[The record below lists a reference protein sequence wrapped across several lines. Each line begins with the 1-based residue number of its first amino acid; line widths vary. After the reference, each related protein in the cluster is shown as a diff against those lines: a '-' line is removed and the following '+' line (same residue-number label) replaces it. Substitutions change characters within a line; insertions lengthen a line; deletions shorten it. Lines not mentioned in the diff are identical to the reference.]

1 MKRTNQELN
10 RMLDEATADI
20 RQEEL
25 DAAVVNEAAERVWTR
40 LASERAS
47 ASAGIAP
54 VERIR
59 NCSDF
64 QALIPAYL
72 HGSLS
77 DARAMLLEDHTQ
89 ECIPCRKALKQART
103 GSSAAMTEERPD
115 TAQTSSIKTAVMRWG
130 IAAAIILGCG
140 LAVYPLV
147 QRLTNS
153 VGTLSAMVQASNGP
167 VYRVADANSRA
178 IAIGEEL
185 QKGERIRTSRDA
197 GAVVKLKDGSLIEMK
212 ERSEF
217 SLTETAQGMTINLE
231 RGHIIVQAAKQR
243 PRHLYVAT
251 SDSLVSVTGTIFSV
265 NSGTKG
271 SRVSVIEGEVQVEH
285 GGQKDIL
292 HPGNQLS
299 TNLSLD
305 RIPVQ
310 DEIAWSRDADRYK
323 QMLTALSEVNAQ
335 VSRPGVRYSTR
346 LLDLAPEGTVL
357 YVAIPNLSETL
368 NEANRLLQERIQQN
382 PALREWW
389 EKEQSAKHGEL
400 SVNEV
405 INRIR
410 EFGAYLG
417 PEIVVSA
424 AMNAQGE
431 PDTPV
436 VLTELKD
443 ASGFRSY
450 VDQQLQ
456 TLAAG
461 SKKAPAVRFLD
472 DPLTTNA
479 PAKTSGRVETDLF
492 VWINGDVMAA
502 APELASLQRVATAMK
517 MSSVSRFA
525 NTTFH
530 SQLATLYRDGA
541 GLIVAADLEKIIAR
555 SVRSGQHAVNNAS
568 DWTQTLQKLGVFD
581 LKTFMLELKEANG
594 QSVNRATVTF
604 DQTRRGMASWLAAP
618 GPMGSL
624 EFISPDASLV
634 AACVVK
640 QPSLIVEDLMAA
652 DLWKYLQE
660 AGAAHGFD
668 VRNDLAAPLGGE
680 FAFAVD
686 GPLLPIPSW
695 KLVFEVYDQ
704 ARLQQTLERLVQ
716 QINPILAQEGK
727 PGLQWDRVEVNGRTF
742 YTLKLS
748 DTGLEMDYTFING
761 YFVAAPSRA
770 LVERAIK
777 YQESGYTLLRSQR
790 FIAALP
796 GDKQANFSAVFY
808 QNLAPALGSLSALA
822 QRMGQSGS
830 QNKQQALPSL
840 ATAAPTLAYVYAQS
854 DRLIISANGE
864 GGLLGL
870 NPGSLLGLPGMQ
882 QIMGGVSGAKGD
894 RTVKELKSR

>member
-10 RMLDEATADI
+10 RILDEATAEI
-20 RQEEL
+20 RHEEL
-25 DAAVVNEAAERVWTR
+25 DASVVNEAAERVWTR

-77 DARAMLLEDHTQ
+77 DARTLLLEDHTH
-89 ECIPCRKALKQART
+89 ECIPCRKALKDART
-103 GSSAAMTEERPD
+103 GISAATVEEQPGL
-115 TAQTSSIKTAVMRWG
+115 TQTNTGKTAAIRWG
-130 IAAAIILGCG
+130 IAAAIIIGVG

-153 VGTLSAMVQASNGP
+153 VGALSAIVQASNGP

-185 QKGERIRTSRDA
+185 QKGERIRTSREA
-197 GAVVKLKDGSLIEMK
+197 GAIVKLKDGSLIEMK

-217 SLTETAQGMTINLE
+217 SITETEKGITINLE

-243 PRHLYVAT
+243 SRHLYVAT

-271 SRVSVIEGEVQVEH
+271 SRVSVIEGEVQVDH
-285 GGQKDIL
+285 SGQKDVL
-292 HPGNQLS
+292 HPGDQLS
-299 TNLSLD
+299 THLSLD

-310 DEIAWSRDADRYK
+310 DEIAWSRDAERYK
-323 QMLTALSEVNAQ
+323 QMLTAISEVNTQ

-346 LLDLAPEGTVL
+346 LLNLAPEGTVL

-368 NEANRLLQERIQQN
+368 SEANRLLQERIQQN
-382 PALREWW
+382 PVLRDWW
-389 EKEQSAKHGEL
+389 EKEQNSNRGGMGLNEI
-400 SVNEV
+400 VNRV
-405 INRIR
+405 R

-417 PEIVVSA
+417 PEIVISA
-424 AMNAQGE
+424 EMNAQGA
-431 PDTPV
+431 PDAPV

-443 ASGFRSY
+443 ASGFRAY
-450 VDQQLQ
+450 LDQQLQ
-456 TLAAG
+456 TLAVGA
-461 SKKAPAVRFLD
+461 KKAPSVRFID
-472 DPLTTNA
+472 DPLTAAALGKTNA
-479 PAKTSGRVETDLF
+479 DLC
-492 VWINGDVMAA
+492 VWINGDLLAV
-502 APELASLQRVATAMK
+502 APELSSLQRLATARRMTNA
-517 MSSVSRFA
+517 SRFTS
-525 NTTFH
+525 TTFYAR
-530 SQLATLYRDGA
+530 LAELYRDGA
-541 GLIVAADLEKIIAR
+541 GLIVAADLEKIIAH
-555 SVRSGQHAVNNAS
+555 SVRPGQKVANNNEP
-568 DWTQTLQKLGVFD
+568 DWTQSLQKLGVFD
-581 LKTFMLELKEANG
+581 LKHFMLELKESNG
-594 QSVNRATVTF
+594 QSINRATVTF
-604 DQTRRGMASWLAAP
+604 SQARRGMASWLAAP
-618 GPMGSL
+618 GPMGAL
-624 EFISPDASLV
+624 EFISPDASVV
-634 AACVVK
+634 AAFVVK
-640 QPSLIVEDLMAA
+640 QPSQIVEDLMAA

-695 KLVFEVYDQ
+695 KVVLEVYDQ
-704 ARLQQTLERLVQ
+704 PRLQQTLERLVQ
-716 QINPILAQEGK
+716 QINPILAKEGK
-727 PGLQWDRVEVNGRTF
+727 PGLQSDRVEVGGRTF
-742 YTLKLS
+742 YAIKLS
-748 DTGLEMDYTFING
+748 DTGLEMHYTFING

-808 QNLAPALGSLSALA
+808 QNLAPALSSVSGLMR
-822 QRMGQSGS
+822 RMGQAGP
-830 QNKQQALPSL
+830 QNKQQALSSL

-864 GGLLGL
+864 GGLLGI
-870 NPGSLLGLPGMQ
+870 NPGGLLGLPGIQ
-882 QIMGGVSGAKGD
+882 EIMRIGKD
-894 RTVKELKSR
+894 K